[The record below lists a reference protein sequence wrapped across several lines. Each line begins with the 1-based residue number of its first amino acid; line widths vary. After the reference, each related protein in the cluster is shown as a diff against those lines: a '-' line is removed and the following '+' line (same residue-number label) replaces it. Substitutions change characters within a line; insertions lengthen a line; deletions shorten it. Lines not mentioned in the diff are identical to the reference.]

1 MNLISQLFGVTL
13 IGQLV
18 TNSAL
23 AAPSAP
29 GQPGFGPMVPLLL
42 IFGVFYFL
50 VLRPQQKKQ
59 KVHEVFLK
67 ELKKGDMVV
76 TNSGIIGTVKTLSD
90 RFVTIEVDDGVCL
103 KILRSAIA
111 ENAASLK
118 QEPNGNGKTVPTT

>member
-1 MNLISQLFGVTL
+1 MNLISQFFGVTL
-13 IGQLV
+13 LGQLWAN
-18 TNSAL
+18 TAFGDTTK
-23 AAPSAP
+23 P

-59 KVHEVFLK
+59 KLHEGFLK
-67 ELKKGDMVV
+67 ELKKGDMIV

-90 RFVTIEVDDGVCL
+90 RFVTMEVDDGVCL

-118 QEPNGNGKTVPTT
+118 QEPNGKTISTTT

>member
-1 MNLISQLFGVTL
+1 MNLISQFFGVIL

-18 TNSAL
+18 ANTAL
-23 AAPSAP
+23 ADAKSQA
-29 GQPGFGPMVPLLL
+29 PGFGPMVPLLL

-67 ELKKGDMVV
+67 ELKKGDMIV

-118 QEPNGNGKTVPTT
+118 QEPNGNGKTVSTT